1 MPTDPSSAPRRAR
14 SDWAALS
21 AYTAFS
27 AAVFISQYHRTAM
40 TLLAP
45 HLTRELELTA
55 DRLGFV
61 AASYFV
67 AFALAQLPTGLLLD
81 RYGPRRTTAG
91 LTVLAVAGAVIFAL
105 AQGFA
110 ALVLGQVLM
119 GVGTA
124 AGFMGGVVVCAR
136 WFAPKRFAQ
145 MSGLMLGIGNAG
157 GILAA
162 TPLAFGLEAWGWR
175 AMVLATAAAMALDAL
190 AVWLAVGDRP
200 PGGAPRRHES
210 PREVLAGLGLVLAS
224 RQVWRLMAL
233 AFVGFSTVTTVRG
246 LWGGPYLLDVQ
257 GLGAVGAGNVLLL
270 MSLGVIAGALIYGP
284 MDRLFDRRRPIA
296 LAGGGAMA
304 ASLVLLA
311 LWPAPP
317 LWAAAGVFF
326 LIGACGQT
334 YVVVL
339 AHARAGFADRL
350 IGRLITTLNTAVFLG
365 NFTMNALSGL
375 IVRAFQGADGAVAEA
390 GYRVVFAF
398 LALGVIL
405 ALMVYA
411 TSAEAKP
418 SEDATRPRIG

>member
-1 MPTDPSSAPRRAR
+1 LPTKTAFAPRRAR

-21 AYTAFS
+21 AYAAFS
-27 AAVFISQYHRTAM
+27 AAVFISQYHRTAI

-45 HLTRELELTA
+45 HLTRELGLTA

-67 AFALAQLPTGLLLD
+67 AFALMQLPTGLLLD
-81 RYGPRRTTAG
+81 RYGPRRTTAC
-91 LTVLAVAGAVIFAL
+91 LTVLAVAGAAVFAL
-105 AQGFA
+105 AEGFA

-136 WFAPKRFAQ
+136 WFAPRRFAA

-175 AMVLATAAAMALDAL
+175 AMALATAAAMALDAL
-190 AVWLAVGDRP
+190 LIWFAVGDRP
-200 PGGAPRRHES
+200 PGGAARGPET

-233 AFVGFSTVTTVRG
+233 AFVGFSSVTTVRG

-284 MDRLFDRRRPIA
+284 LDRLFDRRRAIA
-296 LAGGGAMA
+296 LLGGGGLA
-304 ASLVLLA
+304 ACFALLA

-334 YVVVL
+334 YVIVL
-339 AHARAGFADRL
+339 AHGRAGFADRL

-365 NFTMNALSGL
+365 NFTMNALTGL

-390 GYRVVFAF
+390 GYRLVFAF
-398 LALGVIL
+398 LALAVTL

-411 TSAEAKP
+411 TSAEARP